1 MKKNYAFL
9 AACVAVSSVAASAQQ
24 LPNVGFEEPWVE
36 CIPWTSTSTGTNK
49 SNGEQPSSWT
59 VSNVI
64 GVNGTG
70 ATAVGSNVDGYES
83 ASAVKLTNTN
93 NPFMN
98 KEIVPAYVT
107 LGTTWATNGTQGIAT
122 VINKDGGTFGGLAFT
137 TRPDAIA
144 FEYQREYKDGLDANA
159 QKATVLVYSWKGQW
173 QQAEVP
179 GVNTL
184 GEVPASAKVTMTDRD
199 RNILGMETAQGGAV
213 THSDNALLISKSLT
227 YIEGQ
232 TTEWKSYIAPI
243 EYFSDDAPEQIN
255 VILAANDYFNSENI
269 VNGNSLTVDNV
280 RFIYYSRL
288 SGVEV
293 AGVAVPDFA
302 PDTYTYN
309 VDAVVPA
316 AADVKPVLL
325 GQGKS
330 AAADVAVDGNKV
342 TVTVHNANGA
352 DVDGE
357 SQHVYTL
364 NFKEAPVV
372 VPGDIVKYDGV
383 LNIEM
388 MGGQVGDKDQAAT
401 IEIQSMGTD
410 LCKFTLPDFK
420 LAIDPGNDPVPM
432 GDIVV
437 DNVKITNENGVDH
450 YAGQVKG
457 LSLLGGEIIADVDL
471 TGTIDAAGN
480 ADMLINVMWNEIPIT
495 VTFVGKKAT
504 GISDITVDA
513 AAPAEYFNL
522 NGVRVSGEL
531 APGLYIRRQGN
542 SVSKVVVK

>member
-9 AACVAVSSVAASAQQ
+9 AACVAASSVAASAQQ

-36 CIPWTSTSTGTNK
+36 CRPWTSTGNTKPS
-49 SNGEQPSSWT
+49 EAQQPADWT

-64 GVNGTG
+64 GVGGTG
-70 ATAVGSNVDGYES
+70 ATAVGSNVAGYES
-83 ASAVKLTNTN
+83 ASAVKLTNTA
-93 NPFMN
+93 NPY
-98 KEIVPAYVT
+98 KSAEIVPAYVT
-107 LGTTWATNGTQGIAT
+107 LGTTWATSQGIT
-122 VINKDGGTFGGLAFT
+122 TIKNKDGGTFGGHAFT
-137 TRPDAIA
+137 ARPDAIA

-179 GVNTL
+179 GANSL
-184 GEVPASAKVTMTDRD
+184 LSAPAKVTMTNRD
-199 RNILGMETAQGGAV
+199 RNILGFETPQGGAI
-213 THSDNALLISKSLT
+213 THSDDALLISKSLT

-232 TTEWKSYIAPI
+232 TTEWKSYVAPI
-243 EYFSDDAPEQIN
+243 EYFSDAAPDTIN
-255 VILAANDYFNSENI
+255 VILAANDYFDSNNI

-330 AAADVAVDGNKV
+330 AAADVAVEGTKV

-352 DVDGE
+352 DLDGE

-364 NFKEAPVV
+364 LFKEAPVV
-372 VPGDIVKYDGV
+372 VPGDIVKYEGV

-388 MGGQVGDKDQAAT
+388 LDGPVGDKDQAAT

-410 LCKFTLPDFK
+410 LCKFTLPNFILD
-420 LAIDPGNDPVPM
+420 LGGGPIPM

-437 DNVKITNENGVDH
+437 DDVKITSENGVDH

-480 ADMLINVMWNEIPIT
+480 ADMLINVTWENIPIK
-495 VTFVGKKAT
+495 VTFVGKKVA
-504 GISDITVDA
+504 GISDITVDTD
-513 AAPAEYFNL
+513 APAEYYNL
-522 NGVRVSGEL
+522 NGVRISGEL

>member
-36 CIPWTSTSTGTNK
+36 CIPWTSTGNTK
-49 SNGEQPSSWT
+49 PKGEQPASWT
-59 VSNVI
+59 VANVI
-64 GVNGTG
+64 GMGGNG
-70 ATAVGSNVDGYES
+70 ATVVGSNVAGYES
-83 ASAVKLTNTN
+83 ESAVKLTNTP
-93 NPFMN
+93 NPIMATQ
-98 KEIVPAYVT
+98 IVPAYVT
-107 LGTTWATNGTQGIAT
+107 LGITWATSQGVSPIK
-122 VINKDGGTFGGLAFT
+122 NKDGGTFGGRAFT
-137 TRPDAIA
+137 FRPDAIA
-144 FEYQREYKDGLDANA
+144 FEYQREYSEGKEENA
-159 QKATVLVYSWKGQW
+159 QNATVLVYSWKGQW

-179 GVNTL
+179 GANAILT
-184 GEVPASAKVTMTDRD
+184 PKKVTMTDRD

-213 THSDNALLISKSLT
+213 THSDDALLISKSLT

-255 VILAANDYFNSENI
+255 VILAANDYFDSNNI

-388 MGGQVGDKDQAAT
+388 MDGPVGDKDQAAT

-410 LCKFTLPDFK
+410 LCKFTLPNFSLD
-420 LAIDPGNDPVPM
+420 LGDGPVSL

-480 ADMLINVMWNEIPIT
+480 ADMNIDVKWGDIPIK
-495 VTFVGKKAT
+495 VTFVGKKVT
-504 GISDITVDA
+504 GICDITVDA
-513 AAPAEYFNL
+513 DAPAEYYNL

>member
-36 CIPWTSTSTGTNK
+36 CIPWTSTGNTKPSEGN
-49 SNGEQPSSWT
+49 QPASWT
-59 VSNVI
+59 VANVI
-64 GVNGTG
+64 GMGGTG
-70 ATAVGSNVDGYES
+70 ATVVGSNVAGYES
-83 ASAVKLTNTN
+83 ASAVKLTNTP
-93 NPFMN
+93 NPIMATQ
-98 KEIVPAYVT
+98 IVPAYVT
-107 LGTTWATNGTQGIAT
+107 LGITWATSQGVNPIK
-122 VINKDGGTFGGLAFT
+122 NKDGGTFGGRAFT
-137 TRPDAIA
+137 FRPDAIA
-144 FEYQREYKDGLDANA
+144 FEYQREYSEGKEENA
-159 QKATVLVYSWKGQW
+159 QNATVLVYSWKGQW

-179 GVNTL
+179 GANAILT
-184 GEVPASAKVTMTDRD
+184 PKKVTMTDRD
-199 RNILGMETAQGGAV
+199 RNILGMETDQGRAV
-213 THSDNALLISKSLT
+213 THSDDALLISKSLT

-255 VILAANDYFNSENI
+255 VILAANDYFDSENI

-330 AAADVAVDGNKV
+330 AVADVAVDGNKV

-410 LCKFTLPDFK
+410 LCKFTLPNFILD
-420 LAIDPGNDPVPM
+420 LGDGPVSL

-480 ADMLINVMWNEIPIT
+480 ADMNIDVKWGNIPIK
-495 VTFVGKKAT
+495 VTFVGKKVT

-513 AAPAEYFNL
+513 AASAEYFNL

-542 SVSKVVVK
+542 SISKVVVK

>member
-36 CIPWTSTSTGTNK
+36 CIPWTSTGNTKPSEGN
-49 SNGEQPSSWT
+49 QPASWT
-59 VSNVI
+59 VANVI
-64 GVNGTG
+64 GMGGTG
-70 ATAVGSNVDGYES
+70 ATVVGSNVAGYES
-83 ASAVKLTNTN
+83 ASAVKLTNTP
-93 NPFMN
+93 NPIMATQ
-98 KEIVPAYVT
+98 IVPAYVT
-107 LGTTWATNGTQGIAT
+107 LGITWATSQGVNPIK
-122 VINKDGGTFGGLAFT
+122 NKDGGTFGGRAFT
-137 TRPDAIA
+137 FRPDAIA
-144 FEYQREYKDGLDANA
+144 FEYQREYSEGKEENA
-159 QKATVLVYSWKGQW
+159 QNATVLVYSWKGQW

-179 GVNTL
+179 GANAILT
-184 GEVPASAKVTMTDRD
+184 PKKVTMTDRD
-199 RNILGMETAQGGAV
+199 RNILGMETDQGRAV
-213 THSDNALLISKSLT
+213 THSDDALLISKSLT

-255 VILAANDYFNSENI
+255 VILAANDYFDSENI

-330 AAADVAVDGNKV
+330 AVADVAVDGNKV

-410 LCKFTLPDFK
+410 LCKFTLPNFILD
-420 LAIDPGNDPVPM
+420 LGGGPVSL

-480 ADMLINVMWNEIPIT
+480 ADMNIDVKWGDIPIK
-495 VTFVGKKAT
+495 VTFVGKKVT

-513 AAPAEYFNL
+513 AASAEYFNL

-542 SVSKVVVK
+542 SISKVVVK

>member
-9 AACVAVSSVAASAQQ
+9 AACVAASSVAASAQQ

-36 CIPWTSTSTGTNK
+36 CIPWTSTGNTKPSEGK
-49 SNGEQPSSWT
+49 QPASWT
-59 VSNVI
+59 VANVI
-64 GVNGTG
+64 GIGGMG
-70 ATAVGSNVDGYES
+70 ATVVGSNVAGYES
-83 ASAVKLTNTN
+83 ASAVKLTNT
-93 NPFMN
+93 PN
-98 KEIVPAYVT
+98 KIKTSEIVPAYVT
-107 LGTTWATNGTQGIAT
+107 LGTTWATSKGMNAAD
-122 VINKDGGTFGGLAFT
+122 KDGGTFGGRAFT
-137 TRPDAIA
+137 FRPDAIA
-144 FEYQREYKDGLDANA
+144 FEYQREYSEGNA
-159 QKATVLVYSWKGQW
+159 QNATVLVYSWKVQW

-179 GVNTL
+179 GANAI
-184 GEVPASAKVTMTDRD
+184 GAPKKVTMTDRD
-199 RNILGMETAQGGAV
+199 RNILGMETPQGGAV
-213 THSDNALLISKSLT
+213 THTDDALLISKSLT

-232 TTEWKSYIAPI
+232 TTEWKSYVAPI

-255 VILAANDYFNSENI
+255 VILAANDYFDSANI
-269 VNGNSLTVDNV
+269 VKGNSLTVDNV

-330 AAADVAVDGNKV
+330 AAADVAVEGSKV

-364 NFKEAPVV
+364 LFKEAPVV

-388 MGGQVGDKDQAAT
+388 MDGQVGDKDQAAT

-420 LAIDPGNDPVPM
+420 LALDPGSDPVSM

-457 LSLLGGEIIADVDL
+457 LSLVGGEIIADVDL

-480 ADMLINVMWNEIPIT
+480 ADMNIDVTWEGIPIK
-495 VTFVGKKAT
+495 VTFVGKKVN

-513 AAPAEYFNL
+513 DAPAEYYNL